1 MFYRLFQLKT
11 VLLLAICVGGC
22 TVEAARSQDGEIA
35 EKSAASTSPA
45 SKSIETA
52 NASKGAKI
60 KIEQN
65 SPADTVRA
73 FYKNLR
79 EKQFRQALFLTNLRP
94 AIEGLTDA
102 ELKELQVDF
111 EPIARQVPSEI
122 EINGEIISG
131 NFATVT
137 AKLPDNETD
146 KLELQQIKL
155 RRENDF
161 WTILTV
167 DEQAEKAIKK
177 EGKNYF
183 SALRIETH
191 QAEAK
196 EMLGRIAKA
205 QMVYAL
211 QNGGSYAEIQQL
223 IEKGFLP
230 ADVLSSASTG
240 YEYSISLSENRK
252 SYFAGATPAVYG
264 KSGKLSFLFEF
275 DAKNNPRLTEKDN
288 GGSRLKK

>member
-11 VLLLAICVGGC
+11 VFLLTIFVGGC
-22 TVEAARSQDGEIA
+22 TAEAARNQDGEIA
-35 EKSAASTSPA
+35 EKSAAQNA
-45 SKSIETA
+45 SAPKSIETDSD
-52 NASKGAKI
+52 SKGATI

-79 EKQFRQALFLTNLRP
+79 EKHFRQALFLTNLRP

-111 EPIARQVPSEI
+111 EPIARQVPPEI

-131 NFATVT
+131 SRATVT
-137 AKLPDNETD
+137 VKLPDNETD
-146 KLELQQIKL
+146 KVELQQIKL

-183 SALRIETH
+183 AALRIETH
-191 QAEAK
+191 QAEAR

-205 QMVYAL
+205 EMVFAL
-211 QNGGSYAEIQQL
+211 QNGGNYADLPLL

-230 ADVLSSASTG
+230 ADVLSSSSTG
-240 YEYSISLSENRK
+240 YDYAVSLNENRK
-252 SYFAGATPAVYG
+252 SYSASATPAVYG